1 MTFSYHDVKQM
12 NIIPFFKNSYFIFQ
26 LLLISCLIFR
36 KNNSKTF
43 ASTSH
48 CFEEII
54 HKDWNYVFKRWMDI
68 VLISRRT
75 PLWYRGLMNTIRWS
89 RLDGRIERS
98 SSPGL
103 WIRPPPRFLSSLK
116 LSTLMLSEACLW
128 NLCFWH
134 IF

>member
-36 KNNSKTF
+36 KNNSKMF

-54 HKDWNYVFKRWMDI
+54 HKDE
-68 VLISRRT
+68 L
-75 PLWYRGLMNTIRWS
+75 
-89 RLDGRIERS
+89 
-98 SSPGL
+98 
-103 WIRPPPRFLSSLK
+103 
-116 LSTLMLSEACLW
+116 CL
-128 NLCFWH
+128 
-134 IF
+134 